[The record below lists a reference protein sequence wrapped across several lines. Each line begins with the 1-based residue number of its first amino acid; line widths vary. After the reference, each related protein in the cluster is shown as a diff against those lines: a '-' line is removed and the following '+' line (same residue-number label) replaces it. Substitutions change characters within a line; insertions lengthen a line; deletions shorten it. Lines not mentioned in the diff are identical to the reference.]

1 MDIAFILKKKKVQS
15 QCYFLCGKEATG
27 IDEGKQV

>member
-15 QCYFLCGKEATG
+15 QIAMLFPVWQGG
-27 IDEGKQV
+27 NRNR